1 MPDTVVHTKRV
12 IVIGGGLTGLSAA
25 IALQQQP
32 DIKVTLL
39 EASGKAGGVIQS
51 EWVAGEEAH
60 QRYLVENGPHTFQ
73 PSGKALMALCD
84 DLGLIPLA
92 SSSMAKDRYV
102 WWQNKL
108 HAVPMSLWAFIT
120 TKLLTPLGKCRLLAE
135 PFRPK
140 TTPNATVAE
149 WVNNRLGH
157 EALTTLVGPFL
168 SGVYA
173 GDPDKL
179 IAQHV
184 FRRLVAL
191 ETKSGSVIGG
201 AVKKG
206 LTAFSAKQS
215 ATLKQKQRPKQ
226 SSENHYALMN
236 FTDGMATLP
245 KVMTETLADVRLN
258 MAVGHIEKLVDGN
271 WQVHC
276 QNGEKLSADGL
287 CITTPTYVTS
297 HMLEALDGE
306 FAKKLSSVPYDPMV
320 VAHMAFKKTAIK
332 RVLNGFG
339 FLVPRKINVRLLG
352 SIWVSSLF
360 DNRCP
365 DDEVMFT
372 VFIGG
377 ATDPDA
383 IYLNDGDLKKLI
395 QQELTTIIG
404 LSPQVQPTLW
414 HVQRWQQAIPQYV
427 AGHGDVI
434 SGIDNFHQIHPTCQ
448 LAGNFTQ
455 GVAMNDCVLN
465 GQQAAKALIKG
476 LV

>member
-51 EWVAGEEAH
+51 EWVTGDEAH

-73 PSGKALMALCD
+73 PSGKALIALCD
-84 DLGLIPLA
+84 ELGITPLA

-102 WWQNKL
+102 WWQHEL
-108 HAVPMSLWAFIT
+108 HAVPMSPWAFIK

-140 TTPNATVAE
+140 TSPNATVAE

-191 ETKSGSVIGG
+191 EESSGSVVGG

-206 LTAFSAKQS
+206 LTALSGQQK
-215 ATLKQKQRPKQ
+215 KQRSKQLPKQ
-226 SSENHYALMN
+226 PYALMN
-236 FTDGMATLP
+236 FTNGMATLP
-245 KVMTETLADVRLN
+245 KAMTETLDNVRLN
-258 MAVGHIEKLVDGN
+258 MAAGHIEKLLDGG

-306 FAKKLSSVPYDPMV
+306 FAKKLSSVPYAPMV
-320 VAHMAFKKTAIK
+320 VVHIAFKKAAIK

-404 LSPQVQPTLW
+404 LSPQAKPTLW

-434 SGIDNFHQIHPTCQ
+434 SGIDNFHQAHPTCQ

-455 GVAMNDCVLN
+455 GVAMNDCVLH
-465 GQQAAKALIKG
+465 GQQAVKALIKA

>member
-1 MPDTVVHTKRV
+1 MPDTVAHKKRV

-25 IALQQQP
+25 MALQQQP
-32 DIKVTLL
+32 DIEVTLL
-39 EASGKAGGVIQS
+39 EASDKVGGVIQS
-51 EWVAGEEAH
+51 EWVTGEEAH

-84 DLGLIPLA
+84 ELGLTPLA

-108 HAVPMSLWAFIT
+108 HAVPMSPWAFIS

-140 TTPNATVAE
+140 TSPNATVAE

-168 SGVYA
+168 NGVYA

-191 ETKSGSVIGG
+191 EESSGSVVGG

-206 LTAFSAKQS
+206 LTALSGQQKKQH
-215 ATLKQKQRPKQ
+215 PKQ
-226 SSENHYALMN
+226 SSKQSYALMN
-236 FTDGMATLP
+236 FTDGMAILP
-245 KVMTETLADVRLN
+245 KAMEDTLADVRFN

-271 WQVHC
+271 WEVHC
-276 QNGEKLSADGL
+276 KHGEKHYADGL

-297 HMLEALDGE
+297 QLLEKVDTGLAQ
-306 FAKKLSSVPYDPMV
+306 KLSSVPYAPMV

-332 RVLNGFG
+332 QVLNGFG
-339 FLVPRKINVRLLG
+339 FLVPRKVNIRLLG

-360 DNRCP
+360 DYRCP

-377 ATDPDA
+377 ATDPEA
-383 IYLNDGDLKKLI
+383 IHLSDDDLRIRI

-404 LSPQVQPTLW
+404 LSPQAQSTLW

-427 AGHGDVI
+427 AGHGGVI
-434 SGIDNFHQIHPTCQ
+434 SGIDNFHLAYPACQ

-465 GQQAAKALIKG
+465 GQQAAKALIKA